1 MPHSSDLEG
10 RTSAPQHVLVTGATG
25 HQGGGLARL
34 LLRRGHRVRAL
45 TRKPQSPAA
54 EELQKLGAEVVI
66 GDLGERS
73 SIERAARG
81 VDAAFLV
88 ATPYEK
94 GPDAETRFGMT
105 GLDAIRSAG
114 VPYVVYSSVGDADR
128 KTGIPHFE
136 SKARIEEHL
145 KDLGL
150 QYSVVAPVFFS
161 ENLFAPWLAAG
172 LAQGVF
178 ATGILPTRKI
188 QVISLPE
195 LAEFTTLAV
204 EGPKAFHGKRINVAS
219 DEPMLSEMTADL
231 STVLNRKLLYQA
243 IPLDQVRTQS
253 EDLAKMY
260 DWFNREGYT
269 ADIRALRRD
278 YPQVHWR
285 SFREWAAAQNWSQA
299 LSSSS

>member
-1 MPHSSDLEG
+1 MPHSQELEG
-10 RTSAPQHVLVTGATG
+10 KSSAPQHVLVTGATG
-25 HQGGGLARL
+25 HQGGGLARVL
-34 LLRRGHRVRAL
+34 LQRGHRVRAL
-45 TRKPQSPAA
+45 TRKPDGPAA
-54 EELQKLGAEVVI
+54 GELKKLGAEVVA

-88 ATPYEK
+88 ATPYEM
-94 GPDAETRFGMT
+94 GPDAETRFGTT
-105 GLDAIRSAG
+105 GLDAMKAAG

-128 KTGIPHFE
+128 RTGIPHFE

-150 QYSVVAPVFFS
+150 KHSVVAPVFFS

-195 LAEFTTLAV
+195 LAEFTALAV
-204 EGPKAFHGKRINVAS
+204 EGPKAFDGKRINVAS

-231 STVLNRKLLYQA
+231 STVLNKKLHYQA
-243 IPLDQVRTQS
+243 VPLEQIRAQS
-253 EDLAKMY
+253 EDMATMY

-278 YPQVHWR
+278 YPQVHWK
-285 SFREWAAAQNWSQA
+285 SFREWAATQNWSQA
-299 LSSSS
+299 LSASG